1 MLYYNYSLSLSNN
14 SIYGI
19 HFSYYSFLIGFCLSL
34 LLLLLWSMLQS
45 LTLIFKPFSL
55 FFIINSSYFNSVLY
69 SCVFIGFILLLLLLW
84 LIMLIWLNDLW
95 IESFISLS
103 YLEQFSLIIG
113 IKLLIV
119 SEFMLFFAC
128 FWSLINFRFITNAFS
143 LFYSFPL
150 LSSYSFQYLFLIFL
164 YFFYLVFLYKPL
176 KYLLRLV
183 LLKRLFL
190 VLVNY

>member
-34 LLLLLWSMLQS
+34 LLLLLWL
-45 LTLIFKPFSL
+45 LISSFSIS
-55 FFIINSSYFNSVLY
+55 FYFNLPFY
-69 SCVFIGFILLLLLLW
+69 SSFLLLLLLW

-183 LLKRLFL
+183 LLKSLL
-190 VLVNY
+190 